1 MTASSGSAGAIVAV
15 GCEACEHPG
24 RAELEQQLL
33 HQVAAEVVAQSF
45 GMSTVIVEW
54 HASRHL
60 HGVARRVPG
69 DPRELL
75 VDLDYARSRAEA
87 VAHVAAAEGKHTLQ
101 LAALKEYRECTQ
113 AICKLVDARA
123 RLTPG
128 RHDPRWDDL
137 LDALLKLVERHP
149 DWREELVAA
158 LDAASKKGARS
169 S

>member
-1 MTASSGSAGAIVAV
+1 MSNGSAGEIVAA
-15 GCEACEHPG
+15 GCLACEHPG

-45 GMSTVIVEW
+45 GISTVIVEW
-54 HASRHL
+54 HAARHL
-60 HGVARRVPG
+60 RGVARRVPG

-75 VDLDYARSRAEA
+75 VDLDYARSQAEA
-87 VAHVAAAEGKHTLQ
+87 VVHSAAAEGKHALQ
-101 LAALKEYRECTQ
+101 LSALKEYRECTT

-158 LDAASKKGARS
+158 LEAANKKSARS
-169 S
+169 A